1 VALIAGTL
9 RKTGGARRKTLEK
22 VFALPEIIKKKRKA
36 RDVELRDRPTEQ
48 SVNYWVYP
56 FIYS

>member
-22 VFALPEIIKKKRKA
+22 VFALPEIIKKNPKKEDA
-36 RDVELRDRPTEQ
+36 KLRDRPTEQ
-48 SVNYWVYP
+48 PVNYWVYP